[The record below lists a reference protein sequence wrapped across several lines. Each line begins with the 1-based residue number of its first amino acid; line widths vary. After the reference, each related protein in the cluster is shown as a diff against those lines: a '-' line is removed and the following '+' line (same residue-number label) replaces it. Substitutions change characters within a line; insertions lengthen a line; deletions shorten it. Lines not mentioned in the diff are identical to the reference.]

1 MLQAKQ
7 PHRTLIASQNG
18 ISVVN
23 DKQALLHML
32 CNHTKFILL
41 LPQNVHLLHNFSV
54 LACQLTE
61 QDMDILLSKLL
72 SAGLI
77 KLSDK
82 GDSRD
87 IQVYTPTR
95 DSSDVSLLDILEA
108 TGEHLDCNHPTTE
121 EFHMR
126 YGKAAQKLGIV
137 NYITREYLKEIKL
150 FEL

>member
-1 MLQAKQ
+1 MITSKTQAA
-7 PHRTLIASQNG
+7 IA
-18 ISVVN
+18 VLN
-23 DKQALLHML
+23 DIYAGGD
-32 CNHTKFILL
+32 IIRAD
-41 LPQNVHLLHNFSV
+41 
-54 LACQLTE
+54 ACQLTE

-87 IQVYTPTR
+87 IQVYSPAR

-121 EFHMR
+121 EISHAIWESCAETR
-126 YGKAAQKLGIV
+126 YSELYHEGISERDKAV
-137 NYITREYLKEIKL
+137 
-150 FEL
+150 

>member
-1 MLQAKQ
+1 MRTAKNQAAIAVLNDIYAGGDTA
-7 PHRTLIASQNG
+7 RT
-18 ISVVN
+18 
-23 DKQALLHML
+23 D
-32 CNHTKFILL
+32 
-41 LPQNVHLLHNFSV
+41 
-54 LACQLTE
+54 ACRLTE
-61 QDMDILLSKLL
+61 QDMDTLLSKLS

-77 KLSDK
+77 KLSGK
-82 GDSRD
+82 GDPRD
-87 IQVYTPTR
+87 IQSYIPAR
-95 DSSDVSLLDILEA
+95 NSSDVSLLDILEA

>member
-1 MLQAKQ
+1 MITSKTQAA
-7 PHRTLIASQNG
+7 IA
-18 ISVVN
+18 VLN
-23 DKQALLHML
+23 DIYAGGD
-32 CNHTKFILL
+32 IIRAD
-41 LPQNVHLLHNFSV
+41 
-54 LACQLTE
+54 ACQLTE

-77 KLSDK
+77 KLSD
-82 GDSRD
+82 
-87 IQVYTPTR
+87 IQVYSPAR

-108 TGEHLDCNHPTTE
+108 TGEHLDCNCPTTE

>member
-1 MLQAKQ
+1 
-7 PHRTLIASQNG
+7 
-18 ISVVN
+18 
-23 DKQALLHML
+23 ML

-41 LPQNVHLLHNFSV
+41 LPQNVHLLHNFPV

-87 IQVYTPTR
+87 IQVYSPAR

>member
-1 MLQAKQ
+1 MITSKTQAA
-7 PHRTLIASQNG
+7 IA
-18 ISVVN
+18 VLN
-23 DKQALLHML
+23 DIYAEGD
-32 CNHTKFILL
+32 IIRAD
-41 LPQNVHLLHNFSV
+41 
-54 LACQLTE
+54 ACQLTE

-87 IQVYTPTR
+87 IQVYSPAR

-126 YGKAAQKLGIV
+126 YGKAAQNSV
-137 NYITREYLKEIKL
+137 
-150 FEL
+150 

>member
-1 MLQAKQ
+1 MITSKTQAA
-7 PHRTLIASQNG
+7 IA
-18 ISVVN
+18 VLN
-23 DKQALLHML
+23 DIYAGGD
-32 CNHTKFILL
+32 IIRAD
-41 LPQNVHLLHNFSV
+41 
-54 LACQLTE
+54 ACQLTE

-87 IQVYTPTR
+87 IQVYSPAR

-108 TGEHLDCNHPTTE
+108 TGEHLDCNRPTTE

-126 YGKAAQKLGIV
+126 YG
-137 NYITREYLKEIKL
+137 
-150 FEL
+150 